1 MKRAK
6 IHLMSGVALLVVA
19 CAQTVVQPPEG
30 DQQPL
35 VQVEPVLPEEA
46 QPHRV
51 DEGLID
57 QSTVASGAMVERR
70 ERELGRAKAESYKRL
85 QAAPMAADAMGMPS
99 VSMVRQM
106 PMPMEQNRENYAHFD
121 DSGLLLAAEQPV
133 STFSIDVDT
142 GAYSNVRRLLRA
154 GQLPP
159 EDAVRV
165 EELINYFDYAYAPPA
180 NTATPFS
187 TQVEIAPTPWNPQT
201 RLMRIGLQGWKP
213 AGELPPSNLVFL
225 LDVSGSM
232 NDPDKLPLVQSALK
246 LLVNEM
252 SARDRISLV
261 VYAGASG
268 VVLEPTPANQTAK
281 ISAAIDRLSAGGS
294 TNGGAGIELAYAMA
308 QQGYIRGGINRVMLA
323 TDGDFNVGTVSFEQL
338 KDMVEQRRKTGIA
351 LSTLGFGSG
360 NYNDHLMEQLAD
372 AGNGNYSYIDSL
384 AEAQR
389 ALVHSRAA
397 TLQTIAKDVKIQVEF
412 NPAVVSEYRLIG
424 YENRALK
431 REDFNNDRIDAG
443 EIGAGHNVTALY
455 EIALV
460 GSGGLR
466 NDPLRYGQSE
476 RAAPVAQ
483 ELAFLRLR
491 YKAPD
496 GDTSKLIERPILRS
510 EIKPTL
516 AGTSADYRFAAA
528 VAGFGQLLRGG
539 RYTEHYS
546 YADVADLARAAR
558 GADDHGWRGEFVQL
572 VDLARSLS
580 ASVQSG
586 SADPTELQGSAHRCG
601 AGQPSGQPVERCG

>member
-1 MKRAK
+1 MKHK
-6 IHLMSGVALLVVA
+6 KVFLMSSVAMLVVA
-19 CAQTVVQPPEG
+19 CAQTAVQPPPKQDE
-30 DQQPL
+30 
-35 VQVEPVLPEEA
+35 QVDLDGAP
-46 QPHRV
+46 
-51 DEGLID
+51 GLID
-57 QSTVASGAMVERR
+57 AMPAIEPEIASVPEELRADATQAAGAAAERKRHMESSKLMRQS
-70 ERELGRAKAESYKRL
+70 
-85 QAAPMAADAMGMPS
+85 APMAATAYFGPP
-99 VSMVRQM
+99 QM
-106 PMPMEQNRENYAHFD
+106 PMPHVDQNRENYAHLD
-121 DSGLLLAAEQPV
+121 DNGVLRVAEQPV

-180 NTATPFS
+180 KVGTPFS

-232 NDPDKLPLVQSALK
+232 ESPDKLPLVQASLK
-246 LLVNEM
+246 MLLKEM

-268 VVLEPTPANQTAK
+268 VVLEPTPANEVAK

-294 TNGGAGIELAYAMA
+294 TNGGAGIDLAYKMA
-308 QQGYIRGGINRVMLA
+308 QQGYIKNGINRVMLA

-351 LSTLGFGSG
+351 LSTLGFGTG

-412 NPAVVSEYRLIG
+412 NPAVVAEYRLVG

-431 REDFNNDRIDAG
+431 REDFNNDKIDAG
-443 EIGAGHNVTALY
+443 EIGAGHRVTALY

-460 GSGGLR
+460 GGAGLR
-466 NDPLRYGQSE
+466 NDALRYDSAKP
-476 RAAPVAQ
+476 AAPATN

-510 EIKPTL
+510 EIQPSL
-516 AGTSADYRFAAA
+516 AATSTDYRFAAA

-539 RYTEHYS
+539 RYTERYG
-546 YADVADLARAAR
+546 YAEVADLARNAR
-558 GADDHGWRGEFVQL
+558 GADDQGWRGEFVQL
-572 VDLARSLS
+572 VELARGLS
-580 ASVQSG
+580 APVQTG
-586 SADPTELQGSAHRCG
+586 TTEQPEGAHRCG
-601 AGQPSGQPVERCG
+601 AGGISSRPVERCG